1 MKKMLAFCLTIAA
14 AVSFSACG
22 GYGGSSASTEA
33 SKTASTAAEEGSTET
48 DASSSAASEDPYP
61 DLDHYTMKFAN
72 WFGEDHP
79 QNQALTKLA
88 ADVEEKSGGHLKIE
102 LYPNSQLGS
111 EDVYIDSIREGTV
124 EMACHGTMMAEY
136 CPGIN
141 VAECPFLFDSWEH
154 AQATLGGEIGQE
166 ITKDL
171 PEKGGVRCLAWTA
184 NGFRV
189 VSSSKQ
195 TQSVEDLVG
204 QRIRIPTTPLYVKTF
219 SALGVNPVSMTLS
232 ETYTAMETNVVDGQD
247 NPYATDRASAF
258 YEVQKY
264 ILETNH
270 MFSPVEWCINEA
282 YYKNLPDELKEV
294 LSSCVKDAAD
304 YEWQLAIE
312 SEQEDKKFLQEQGMT
327 VTECTDDMRKQM
339 IDKVTAGGVYD
350 WLYGEYPG
358 TEQLA
363 DEIRNYQK
371 S

>member
-1 MKKMLAFCLTIAA
+1 M
-14 AVSFSACG
+14 
-22 GYGGSSASTEA
+22 
-33 SKTASTAAEEGSTET
+33 
-48 DASSSAASEDPYP
+48 
-61 DLDHYTMKFAN
+61 
-72 WFGEDHP
+72 
-79 QNQALTKLA
+79 TKLA

-282 YYKNLPDELKEV
+282 YYQNLPDELKEV